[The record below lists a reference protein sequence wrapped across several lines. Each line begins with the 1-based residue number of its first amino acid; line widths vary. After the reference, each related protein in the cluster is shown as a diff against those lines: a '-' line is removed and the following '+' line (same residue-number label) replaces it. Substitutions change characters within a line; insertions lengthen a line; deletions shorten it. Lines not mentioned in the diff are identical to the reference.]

1 MSASLSERAREW
13 LSRRLA
19 EPQPPLVAVEVRER
33 SVGVVR
39 LVRER
44 GRLALGAAASLELSP
59 GVVKP
64 SLIQPNLVDPE
75 AFQRA
80 LRSSLERA
88 GVMAGGRAALVLP
101 DPVARLVLI
110 PAGELK
116 ARSARETEE
125 LLRFRL
131 RKTVPFEIGEAR
143 LAWLRAPARE
153 GGSLLVAVARNSV
166 IDEYESSCRAAGLH
180 AGIVEV
186 AALALASAAF
196 DGASSEDRLLV
207 NWDEGYVSLV
217 LARGE
222 WPLLVRTL
230 ADEAA
235 ADPEQVAR
243 EVANTLLYH
252 SERLA
257 GRELSAVALRSAALP
272 AHEAVAVLREAA
284 GVEPQ
289 VVDPWR
295 LFGAEGGGWGSPMV
309 AAGSSLARAV

>member
-1 MSASLSERAREW
+1 MSLIARARDW
-13 LSRRLA
+13 LDRRLT

-44 GRLALGAAASLELSP
+44 GRLALGAAASLELPP

-64 SLIQPNLVDPE
+64 SLIQANIGDAE
-75 AFQRA
+75 AFQRV

-116 ARSARETEE
+116 PRSARETEE

-153 GGSLLVAVARNSV
+153 GGALLAAVARNAV
-166 IDEYESSCRAAGLH
+166 IEEYESACRAAGLH
-180 AGIVEV
+180 TGIVEV

-196 DGASSEDRLLV
+196 DGASGEDRLLV

-235 ADPEQVAR
+235 ADPERVAR

-257 GRELSAVALRSAALP
+257 GRELAAVALRSAALP
-272 AHEAVAVLREAA
+272 AEEAVAVLREAA

-309 AAGSSLARAV
+309 AAGSSLARAA